1 MNLSV
6 SSVLGVVRRGT
17 RHSCAVRLCLM
28 SLCLVLCAHGG
39 RLGVAR
45 PRADC
50 RVAAR
55 VRVGLG
61 SGSWVSVI
69 VSSVYFLLRSTIR
82 FFAAQLHVKYDIH
95 PVRSNAHKVRLTR
108 CRHACP
114 PCIICEP
121 SLNRPAAP
129 VDIVKAPRAAHV
141 LHSLALSGT
150 GGRRVGVGRP
160 CLYSWH
166 AARATRGA
174 PHPTIPDPK
183 PTRTNR
189 IGPRRPLASSA
200 CAPHSVMGCAVCT

>member
-1 MNLSV
+1 MGLDTRVPCASV
-6 SSVLGVVRRGT
+6 SCPCVSCCARTAAVSASRVRVPCR
-17 RHSCAVRLCLM
+17 S
-28 SLCLVLCAHGG
+28 
-39 RLGVAR
+39 AR
-45 PRADC
+45 PR
-50 RVAAR
+50 
-55 VRVGLG
+55 G
-61 SGSWVSVI
+61 SGAGSRVSVI